1 MSARRGVVDS
11 QLLDDL
17 CGFNA
22 HLMLVHTN
30 TRTHR
35 RRFYWIAWQPTLPGE
50 WALVRQWGR
59 MGSPGRIK
67 VSYPASR
74 EAAAGKIRRLLRTRL
89 RHGYR
94 VTARA

>member
-1 MSARRGVVDS
+1 MSTRRGLVDTR
-11 QLLDDL
+11 LLDDL

-22 HLMLVHTN
+22 HLMLVNTN

-50 WALVRQWGR
+50 WALVRQWGVWAAPGASR
-59 MGSPGRIK
+59 SPT
-67 VSYPASR
+67 PATR
-74 EAAAGKIRRLLRTRL
+74 EAAAREIRRLLRTRL

-94 VTARA
+94 VSARA